1 MKTRTNNRPQ
11 AEAAKPAIAISRRHL
26 IKIGAIAAAAV
37 IVPGAAAA
45 AAEEWLRLPA
55 DPARPRAIRTRFIA
69 PRRGAAESARKL
81 SFYNPH
87 TGENLNTVYW
97 ENGEYVAGALNE
109 VNYFFRDFRA
119 NEVKPI
125 DPGLLDLLSG
135 IHREIDSTKPF
146 NLVSGYRSPAT
157 NTWLASLSEGVARH
171 SMHVEGRAADINLP
185 GRQLSFLERIALA
198 LRLGGVGYY
207 PRSGFV
213 HVDTG
218 RVRHW

>member
-1 MKTRTNNRPQ
+1 MKSRLQNKAQLATPVTRRGLL
-11 AEAAKPAIAISRRHL
+11 RL
-26 IKIGAIAAAAV
+26 GAVAAATV
-37 IVPGAAAA
+37 LIPRAAL
-45 AAEEWLRLPA
+45 AEEWVRLP
-55 DPARPRAIRTRFIA
+55 DESSPSKLTRTRFIA
-69 PRRGAAESARKL
+69 PQRRSSESARAL
-81 SFYNPH
+81 SVYNVH

-97 ENGEYVAGALNE
+97 ENGNYVPGALHE

-125 DPGLLDLLSG
+125 DPGLLDLLHY
-135 IHREIDSTKPF
+135 IHAELDTSKPF

-157 NTWLASLSEGVARH
+157 NAWLASRSEGVARH
-171 SMHVEGRAADINLP
+171 SMHVEGKASDINLP
-185 GRQLSFLERIALA
+185 GRELSFLERVALA

-218 RVRHW
+218 RVRRW